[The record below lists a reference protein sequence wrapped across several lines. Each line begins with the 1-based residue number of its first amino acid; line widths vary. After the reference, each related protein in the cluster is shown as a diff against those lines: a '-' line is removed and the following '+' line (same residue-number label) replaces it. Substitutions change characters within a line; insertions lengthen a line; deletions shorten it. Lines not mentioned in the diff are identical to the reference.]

1 MQSPQGLSFGAGN
14 MSRQSFSIVIGVHPT
29 IPESWLPKP
38 FEERLTTHPHRRSI
52 PARRSSDG
60 GCCPFRTLLH
70 AACAPD
76 LTQSP
81 SLLRRIPCQR
91 ESLPQYG
98 SFGTRVLMVI
108 VSRRVPLPFLAPP
121 LAPSVFFVIPPNP
134 IQAGDS
140 PSFLSAT
147 APAGG
152 FLHCLSRIG
161 KGAINGR
168 GARQKSH

>member
-1 MQSPQGLSFGAGN
+1 
-14 MSRQSFSIVIGVHPT
+14 
-29 IPESWLPKP
+29 
-38 FEERLTTHPHRRSI
+38 
-52 PARRSSDG
+52 
-60 GCCPFRTLLH
+60 
-70 AACAPD
+70 
-76 LTQSP
+76 
-81 SLLRRIPCQR
+81 
-91 ESLPQYG
+91 
-98 SFGTRVLMVI
+98 MVI
-108 VSRRVPLPFLAPP
+108 VSHRVPFPFLAPP